1 MINKDIELGL
11 KYFERICL
19 NVMCDN
25 SKMQADRGVIEV
37 FLNKIYPQIK
47 DHPRIDIL
55 LENTDFG
62 VGEING

>member
-1 MINKDIELGL
+1 
-11 KYFERICL
+11 
-19 NVMCDN
+19 MCDN

-55 LENTDFG
+55 LENADFG
-62 VGEING
+62 VGEINE